1 MPPTLQGE
9 EWNSERIDSFMA
21 RLGSPEFRR
30 PDDEMPPATRSALA
44 DLTTSKQA
52 VAIDTE
58 YFGIMAAP
66 KSALKHWDITDPEVD
81 VHPFLGGRKMI
92 TQISVRLLNLETTDT
107 VQSYCWTNYTLG
119 VSREQLCEYRQ
130 VAKSLVAQG
139 LKIWNFYKSA
149 DARCIQFGTDEQ
161 YDDVA
166 YDFRAVEMGW
176 TTMFK
181 RLGVPCS
188 MDFHRHSTLGC
199 GLPDETVWHV
209 ARPSADRA
217 LAPEEGRPHRA
228 AFDTWQLGLLVAALR
243 RAVLLGQSA

>member
-9 EWNSERIDSFMA
+9 EWNYGRIDSFMA
-21 RLGSPEFRR
+21 RMGSAEFRR
-30 PDDEMPPATRSALA
+30 PDDEMPPATRRALA
-44 DLTTSKQA
+44 DLPTSKLA
-52 VAIDTE
+52 LAIDTE
-58 YFGIMAAP
+58 YFAIKLAP
-66 KSALKHWDITDPEVD
+66 NSALEHWGITDPEVA
-81 VHPFLGGRKMI
+81 VHPFLGGKKMF

-107 VQSYCWTNYTLG
+107 VQSYCWTNYKLG
-119 VSREQLCEYRQ
+119 VSEEQLCEYRQ
-130 VAKSLVAQG
+130 VTKSLVAQG
-139 LKIWNFYKSA
+139 IKIWNFCRSA
-149 DARCIQFGTDEQ
+149 DARCIEFGTDEQ

-176 TTMFK
+176 TTLFK
-181 RLGVPCS
+181 RFGVPCA

-228 AFDTWQLGLLVAALR
+228 PFDTWQLGHMVAALR